1 MINRIFFAVVG
12 LIVMVYVYKKVSKNK
27 IAEKE
32 SLFWMLGAIGVFI
45 LSIIP
50 NTIQIIAR
58 LLGIEYAP
66 SMLFM
71 IGIIF
76 CLILIFRLTVCIFSL
91 QQQVKE
97 LGQRNAIMQKTL
109 EEIQKVEKRLSWC
122 IN

>member
-32 SLFWMLGAIGVFI
+32 SLFWMLGAIGLFI

-109 EEIQKVEKRLSWC
+109 EEIQKVEKRLR
-122 IN
+122 